1 MTTYIDHAAAL
12 ERLVAAT
19 TDAALLDSF
28 KQLRQAGKP
37 VNLLLASIHN
47 ANISVDHV
55 LFGIGKPQLQKKEL
69 KP

>member
-19 TDAALLDSF
+19 TDAALLGSF

-47 ANISVDHV
+47 ANISLDHV
-55 LFGIGKPQLQKKEL
+55 LFGHDEPFLPKEG
-69 KP
+69 